1 MQRSSSISGL
11 KLMLQS
17 WLDDDYSSMVFL
29 VCDDDWVK
37 PVMRTLIQGREL
49 HDVIIPIGERGLTN
63 SVVTTSRLPGTGRKV
78 SRYHKQTLGHV
89 DDVYAAG
96 RSI

>member
-37 PVMRTLIQGREL
+37 PVIRTLIQGREL
-49 HDVIIPIGERGLTN
+49 HDVIIPIGERGLT
-63 SVVTTSRLPGTGRKV
+63 STKL
-78 SRYHKQTLGHV
+78 
-89 DDVYAAG
+89 
-96 RSI
+96 